1 MTILTENPHAGSFLL
16 AIDDEG
22 NLSRDNIVVASGA
35 GVLQPGAVLGKIT
48 ASGKFTLRDAAASDG
63 SQTAAA
69 ILYDRV
75 DATSADAK
83 AVAVARHAEVRGSA
97 LIWKSSD
104 TAAQKTA
111 GLASLANAM
120 IIAR

>member
-1 MTILTENPHAGSFLL
+1 MTIFTENPHAGSFLL

-22 NLSRDNIVVASGA
+22 NLSRDSAVIASGA
-35 GVLQPGAVLGKIT
+35 GVLYPGAVLGKIT
-48 ASGKFTLRDAAASDG
+48 ASGKYTLRDASASDG

-75 DATSADAK
+75 DATSADAA
-83 AVAVARHAEVRGSA
+83 AVIVARHAEVRGSA
-97 LIWKSSD
+97 LIWKASD
-104 TAAQKTA
+104 TTAQKTA
-111 GLASLANAM
+111 GLASLASAM